1 MREGTKSASKKGPGA
16 DQNASWEMTPGSFY
30 PSV

>member
-16 DQNASWEMTPGSFY
+16 DPINASVFDPADQNC
-30 PSV
+30 